1 MGVTLSILL
10 LYLILMPV
18 FLGDN
23 PSLQE
28 ILTNFCRF
36 KDKKKRLTLKENL
49 HFYAELPT
57 LLKAHGNSV
66 KIDPTEDFRHANK
79 FYVLTDKQEL
89 VHIVTGNKILHSFG
103 NMWRSQNTIIFKGSS
118 GIFWVFL
125 PVSDVLTDIC
135 GRLMGESI
143 VKASLNGTFG
153 EFYAM
158 RLPVSIGGVP
168 RAFRTR
174 NDRGLNPIDTEMYP
188 WMGWERFIDSP
199 PMGSSV
205 DFCSVIIFTRQAAP
219 NSPVRSKIIT
229 YSNTSANIDVAPGS
243 LATNI

>member
-1 MGVTLSILL
+1 MTPTPIIVTRWCHAIDFAIMF

-28 ILTNFCRF
+28 ILTNFCSF
-36 KDKKKRLTLKENL
+36 KDNP
-49 HFYAELPT
+49 HFYEKLPT
-57 LLKAHGNSV
+57 LLKAHRNSV
-66 KIDPTEDFRHANK
+66 KIDPTEDFRHASK

-103 NMWRSQNTIIFKGSS
+103 NLWRSENTIIFEGSG
-118 GIFWVFL
+118 GIFWGF
-125 PVSDVLTDIC
+125 PPFSDVLTDIC
-135 GRLMGESI
+135 GRLMGGSI

-174 NDRGLNPIDTEMYP
+174 NDRGLHPINTEMYP
-188 WMGWERFIDSP
+188 WIGWERFIDSP
-199 PMGSSV
+199 PLTSNGQ
-205 DFCSVIIFTRQAAP
+205 FC
-219 NSPVRSKIIT
+219 
-229 YSNTSANIDVAPGS
+229 
-243 LATNI
+243 